1 MAVAE
6 QKLTKEIIES
16 WLDDEFLEPFK
27 KTQPKWG
34 FNGLGFIVYLRTY
47 ARKKPDGSLEEW
59 WETVRRVTLGN
70 YLTKINGEYDHTI
83 TKEEVQQFYYLVYN
97 LVITPPGRG
106 LWMSGTEYAETSGDA
121 LNNCWG
127 TAMRPHPYK
136 KGEEPKPSFSAVFT
150 FDQAMKGGGVGVN
163 VQRKYTEQMPEVKNE
178 VSVTFVCREDH
189 PDKEKMETLGVDFYP
204 EHEIE
209 EGYKHALHYFQVPDS
224 REGWAES
231 LAHVIDAHFDGRTKL
246 VIDISKIRE
255 EGQPIKRFGGTASGP
270 YPLVDMLQKVN
281 NILNNGVG
289 RKLRPT
295 EWGDI
300 IQLIGTCV
308 VAGNVRRTALILIGD
323 EDDKEF
329 VQSKNY
335 SLPENAGAVAWRW
348 ASNNSVDIT
357 PDTDK
362 ETLRDLAVNIVY
374 NGEPGYVNTELARNF
389 GRIVDGFQK
398 DIDGNVAVFNPCFRG
413 DMKLLTVDGYKT
425 FEELDGKEVKIIN
438 KDGQISTGR
447 IWCSGEKPTVEV
459 RFYNR
464 DSIFVTEDHVFML
477 VDGEECQAKD
487 LAGKKPMPFLKN
499 VGGYNRT
506 FVQYGF
512 IQGDGQLTRL
522 NSKDHDGLE
531 VNIGEKDRDV
541 LYNLFGKTEK
551 DLLKDGRHL
560 YITGLNEDLIRLGFS
575 AEPLPNRTFPT
586 TYHDWT
592 WEQKRSFLRGM
603 YSANGSVINARGR
616 SRISYKTT
624 CKDLAD
630 TLVQTLEKDFG
641 IKAYITTNKPK
652 KVAFS
657 NGEYMV
663 KESYDVNISRYMD
676 QVAFFNW
683 IGFEQTYKEE
693 KLKTLLLENAPIV
706 SSVKP
711 TGKVEKVYDFSEPL
725 THWGVVEGVIAH
737 NCGEITLEP
746 EEPCNLFEV
755 NLYRIEKM
763 IKNGEATEKL
773 YDNAFELATRYAYR
787 VTFRPYEWERS
798 REVISRNRRIGV
810 GITGITDWILERY
823 DKPAVLE
830 FTEDGDPI
838 YNEDVIRDLDRFYKL
853 VKKTN
858 REHAKALG
866 TEPSIKL
873 TTVKPSGT
881 MSILMGVSPGMHYH
895 WSKYMIRRVRL
906 SAKSELVNALLDS
919 GYKVEPEI
927 KGFDENGQPI
937 YGYNTVVAE
946 FPIKAPTADKKY
958 FKGARDVSLQE
969 QVALQALLAM
979 YWADNSVSATLS
991 FDPIKE
997 PVYFPDGTPVMEK
1010 NEFTGQM
1017 VPKKEINPKRAE
1029 ERVEEITDILDKYKG
1044 IIKSTTMLPHDTD
1057 VYPQMPLEEIDEE
1070 TYNKMVA
1077 KIKANPW
1084 EKLTGKVYEDFEL
1097 DESMECVGGNCPIR

>member
-189 PDKEKMETLGVDFYP
+189 PDKEKMEPLGVDFYP

-231 LAHVIDAHFDGRTKL
+231 LAHIIDAHFDGRTKL

-308 VAGNVRRTALILIGD
+308 VAGNVRRTALILVGD

-398 DIDGNVAVFNPCFRG
+398 DIDGNVAVFNPC
-413 DMKLLTVDGYKT
+413 
-425 FEELDGKEVKIIN
+425 
-438 KDGQISTGR
+438 
-447 IWCSGEKPTVEV
+447 
-459 RFYNR
+459 
-464 DSIFVTEDHVFML
+464 
-477 VDGEECQAKD
+477 
-487 LAGKKPMPFLKN
+487 
-499 VGGYNRT
+499 
-506 FVQYGF
+506 
-512 IQGDGQLTRL
+512 
-522 NSKDHDGLE
+522 
-531 VNIGEKDRDV
+531 
-541 LYNLFGKTEK
+541 
-551 DLLKDGRHL
+551 
-560 YITGLNEDLIRLGFS
+560 
-575 AEPLPNRTFPT
+575 
-586 TYHDWT
+586 
-592 WEQKRSFLRGM
+592 
-603 YSANGSVINARGR
+603 
-616 SRISYKTT
+616 
-624 CKDLAD
+624 
-630 TLVQTLEKDFG
+630 
-641 IKAYITTNKPK
+641 
-652 KVAFS
+652 
-657 NGEYMV
+657 
-663 KESYDVNISRYMD
+663 
-676 QVAFFNW
+676 
-683 IGFEQTYKEE
+683 
-693 KLKTLLLENAPIV
+693 
-706 SSVKP
+706 
-711 TGKVEKVYDFSEPL
+711 
-725 THWGVVEGVIAH
+725 
-737 NCGEITLEP
+737 GEITLEP

-773 YDNAFELATRYAYR
+773 YENAFELATRYAYR

-858 REHAKALG
+858 REHAEALG

-881 MSILMGVSPGMHYH
+881 VSILMGVSPGMHYH

-906 SAKSELVNALLDS
+906 SANSELVNALLDS

-969 QVALQALLAM
+969 QAALQALLAM